1 MKFMP
6 HEYQTYAVEYI
17 KSHPVTALF
26 LDMGL
31 GKTVTTLTAIR
42 DLMYD
47 TFEVQRVL
55 VVAPLR
61 VARDTWPDEIKKW
74 DHLKCLT
81 CSVVVGSVPERR
93 RALQQ
98 DADIYIV
105 NRENL
110 AWLYENSRL
119 DFDMVVL
126 DELSSFKNHQ
136 SKRFRAMKALRPR
149 VKRIVGLTGTPSGNG
164 LMDLWAEF
172 RILDMGKRLGRYI
185 SQYRNL
191 YFQPDKR
198 NGMVVY
204 SYKPMPGAEEAI
216 YHQIADITVSMK
228 ATDYLKMP
236 KLVSVAKEVS
246 LSKKEKERYDELK
259 KSLVLELPGCEI
271 TAANAASLTLKLSQ
285 MANGAIYTDDKDVV
299 TIHDRKLDALEDL
312 VESANGKPVL
322 VAYWFKHDKDRIQQ
336 RMEAR
341 ELKEPQDFAD
351 WNAGKIPVALIH
363 PASAGHGLNLQQGG
377 SILVWFG
384 LTWSLELYQQ
394 TNARLWRQGQADKTV
409 IIQHIVAKDTIDERI
424 LKVLEH
430 KDGTQAALIEAVKA
444 DLGMTETE
452 NGGYTMKQDLEGEE
466 KRMKAKAYLEQARN
480 INIQIDS
487 KLEQVSALRQLAI
500 KASSTLSPV
509 PPSGTPNPHRLEE
522 TIARMMDMEQEVD
535 EAIDGL
541 VELKADITKAISR
554 VPDAR
559 ERVVLELRYLAFKDW
574 ASIAD
579 ALGLHIRQVYRL
591 HDEALKHIEIP
602 GECH

>member
-6 HEYQTYAVEYI
+6 HDYQKYAIEYI
-17 KSHPVTALF
+17 KSHPITALF

-47 TFEVQRVL
+47 AFEVKRVL

-61 VARDTWPDEIKKW
+61 VARDTWPDELRKW
-74 DHLKCLT
+74 NHLKELT
-81 CSVVVGSVPERR
+81 CSVVVGTVAERR

-136 SKRFRAMKALRPR
+136 SKRFRAMKAMRPK
-149 VKRIVGLTGTPSGNG
+149 VKRIVGLTGTPTGNG

-172 RILDMGKRLGRYI
+172 RILDMGERLGRYI

-191 YFQPDKR
+191 YFKPDKR

-204 SYKPMPGAEEAI
+204 SYKPLPGAEEAI
-216 YHQIADITVSMK
+216 YHQISDITMSMK
-228 ATDYLKMP
+228 ATDYLEMP
-236 KLVSVAKEVS
+236 ELVSVAKEVR
-246 LSKKEKERYDELK
+246 LSETEKKLYDELK
-259 KSLVLELPGCEI
+259 KSLVLELPGGEV
-271 TAANAASLTLKLSQ
+271 TSANAASLTLKLSQ
-285 MANGAIYTDDKDVV
+285 MANGAIYTDDKNVV
-299 TIHDRKLDALEDL
+299 NIHDRKLEALEDL
-312 VESANGKPVL
+312 VESANGKSVL
-322 VAYWFKHDKDRIQQ
+322 VAYWFKHDKDRIRE

-363 PASAGHGLNLQQGG
+363 PASAGHGLNLQKGG
-377 SILVWFG
+377 SILIWFG

-424 LKVLEH
+424 LNVLKH
-430 KDGTQAALIEAVKA
+430 KDGTQAALIDAVKA
-444 DLGMTETE
+444 DLGMTETG
-452 NGGYTMKQDLEGEE
+452 NGGIL
-466 KRMKAKAYLEQARN
+466 
-480 INIQIDS
+480 
-487 KLEQVSALRQLAI
+487 
-500 KASSTLSPV
+500 
-509 PPSGTPNPHRLEE
+509 
-522 TIARMMDMEQEVD
+522 
-535 EAIDGL
+535 
-541 VELKADITKAISR
+541 
-554 VPDAR
+554 
-559 ERVVLELRYLAFKDW
+559 
-574 ASIAD
+574 
-579 ALGLHIRQVYRL
+579 
-591 HDEALKHIEIP
+591 
-602 GECH
+602 

>member
-6 HEYQTYAVEYI
+6 HDYQKYAIEYI
-17 KSHPVTALF
+17 KSHPITALF

-47 TFEVQRVL
+47 AFEVKRVL

-61 VARDTWPDEIKKW
+61 VARDTWPDELRKW
-74 DHLKCLT
+74 NHLKELT
-81 CSVVVGSVPERR
+81 CSVVVGTVAERR

-136 SKRFRAMKALRPR
+136 SKRFRAMKALRPK

-172 RILDMGKRLGRYI
+172 RILDMGERLGRYI

-204 SYKPMPGAEEAI
+204 SYKPLPGAEEAI

-228 ATDYLKMP
+228 ATDYLEMP
-236 KLVSVAKEVS
+236 ELVSVAKEVS
-246 LSKKEKERYDELK
+246 LSEKEKERYDELK
-259 KSLVLELPGCEI
+259 KSLVLELPGGEV
-271 TAANAASLTLKLSQ
+271 TSANAASLTLKLSQ
-285 MANGAIYTDDKDVV
+285 MANGAIYTDDKNVV
-299 TIHDRKLDALEDL
+299 NIHDRKLDALDDL

-322 VAYWFKHDKDRIQQ
+322 VAYWFKHDKDRIRE

-341 ELKEPQDFAD
+341 ELRGPQDFAD

-377 SILVWFG
+377 SILIWFG

-394 TNARLWRQGQADKTV
+394 TNARLWRQGQQSRTV

-424 LKVLEH
+424 LNVLKH

-444 DLGMTETE
+444 DLGMMETG
-452 NGGYTMKQDLEGEE
+452 NGGIL
-466 KRMKAKAYLEQARN
+466 
-480 INIQIDS
+480 
-487 KLEQVSALRQLAI
+487 
-500 KASSTLSPV
+500 
-509 PPSGTPNPHRLEE
+509 
-522 TIARMMDMEQEVD
+522 
-535 EAIDGL
+535 
-541 VELKADITKAISR
+541 
-554 VPDAR
+554 
-559 ERVVLELRYLAFKDW
+559 
-574 ASIAD
+574 
-579 ALGLHIRQVYRL
+579 
-591 HDEALKHIEIP
+591 
-602 GECH
+602 

>member
-6 HEYQTYAVEYI
+6 HDYQKYAIEYI
-17 KSHPVTALF
+17 KSHPITALF

-47 TFEVQRVL
+47 AFEVKRVL

-61 VARDTWPDEIKKW
+61 VARDTWPDELRKW
-74 DHLKCLT
+74 NHLKELT
-81 CSVVVGSVPERR
+81 CSVVVGTVAERR

-136 SKRFRAMKALRPR
+136 SKRFRAMKAMRPK
-149 VKRIVGLTGTPSGNG
+149 VKRIVGLTGTPTGNG

-172 RILDMGKRLGRYI
+172 RILDMGERLGRYI

-191 YFQPDKR
+191 YFKPDKR

-204 SYKPMPGAEEAI
+204 SYKPLPGAEEAI
-216 YHQIADITVSMK
+216 YHQISDITMSMK
-228 ATDYLKMP
+228 ATDYLEMP
-236 KLVSVAKEVS
+236 ELVSVAKEVR
-246 LSKKEKERYDELK
+246 LSETEKKRYDELK
-259 KSLVLELPGCEI
+259 KSLVLELPGGEV
-271 TAANAASLTLKLSQ
+271 TSANAASLTLKLSQ
-285 MANGAIYTDDKDVV
+285 MANGAIYTDDKNVV
-299 TIHDRKLDALEDL
+299 NIHDRKLEALEDL
-312 VESANGKPVL
+312 VESANGKSVL
-322 VAYWFKHDKDRIQQ
+322 VAYWFKHDKDRIRE

-341 ELKEPQDFAD
+341 ELKEPRDFAD

-363 PASAGHGLNLQQGG
+363 PASAGHGLNLQKGG
-377 SILVWFG
+377 SILIWFG

-424 LKVLEH
+424 LNVLKH
-430 KDGTQAALIEAVKA
+430 KDGTQAALIDAVKA
-444 DLGMTETE
+444 DLGMTETG
-452 NGGYTMKQDLEGEE
+452 NGGIL
-466 KRMKAKAYLEQARN
+466 
-480 INIQIDS
+480 
-487 KLEQVSALRQLAI
+487 
-500 KASSTLSPV
+500 
-509 PPSGTPNPHRLEE
+509 
-522 TIARMMDMEQEVD
+522 
-535 EAIDGL
+535 
-541 VELKADITKAISR
+541 
-554 VPDAR
+554 
-559 ERVVLELRYLAFKDW
+559 
-574 ASIAD
+574 
-579 ALGLHIRQVYRL
+579 
-591 HDEALKHIEIP
+591 
-602 GECH
+602 

>member
-6 HEYQTYAVEYI
+6 HDYQKYAIEYI
-17 KSHPVTALF
+17 KSHPITALF

-47 TFEVQRVL
+47 AFEVKRVL

-61 VARDTWPDEIKKW
+61 VARDTWPDELRKW
-74 DHLKCLT
+74 NHLKELT
-81 CSVVVGSVPERR
+81 CSVVVGTVAERR

-136 SKRFRAMKALRPR
+136 SKRFRAMKAMRPK
-149 VKRIVGLTGTPSGNG
+149 VKRIVGLTGTPTGNG

-172 RILDMGKRLGRYI
+172 RILDMGERLGRYI

-191 YFQPDKR
+191 YFKPDKR

-204 SYKPMPGAEEAI
+204 SYKPLPGAEEAI
-216 YHQIADITVSMK
+216 YHQISDITMSMK
-228 ATDYLKMP
+228 ATDYLEMP
-236 KLVSVAKEVS
+236 ERVSVAKEVRVS
-246 LSKKEKERYDELK
+246 ETEKKRYDELK
-259 KSLVLELPGCEI
+259 KSLVLELPGGEV
-271 TAANAASLTLKLSQ
+271 TSANAASLTLKLSQ
-285 MANGAIYTDDKDVV
+285 MANGAIYTDDKNVV
-299 TIHDRKLDALEDL
+299 NIHDRKLEALEDL
-312 VESANGKPVL
+312 VESANGKSVL
-322 VAYWFKHDKDRIQQ
+322 VAYWFKHDKDRIRE

-363 PASAGHGLNLQQGG
+363 PASAGHGLNLQKGG
-377 SILVWFG
+377 SILIWFG

-424 LKVLEH
+424 LNVLKH
-430 KDGTQAALIEAVKA
+430 KDGTQAALIDAVKA
-444 DLGMTETE
+444 DLGMTETG
-452 NGGYTMKQDLEGEE
+452 NGGIL
-466 KRMKAKAYLEQARN
+466 
-480 INIQIDS
+480 
-487 KLEQVSALRQLAI
+487 
-500 KASSTLSPV
+500 
-509 PPSGTPNPHRLEE
+509 
-522 TIARMMDMEQEVD
+522 
-535 EAIDGL
+535 
-541 VELKADITKAISR
+541 
-554 VPDAR
+554 
-559 ERVVLELRYLAFKDW
+559 
-574 ASIAD
+574 
-579 ALGLHIRQVYRL
+579 
-591 HDEALKHIEIP
+591 
-602 GECH
+602 

>member
-1 MKFMP
+1 MP
-6 HEYQTYAVEYI
+6 HDYQKYAIEYI
-17 KSHPVTALF
+17 KSHPITALF

-47 TFEVQRVL
+47 AFEVKRVL

-61 VARDTWPDEIKKW
+61 VARDTWPDELRKW
-74 DHLKCLT
+74 NHLKELT
-81 CSVVVGSVPERR
+81 CSVVVGTVAERR

-136 SKRFRAMKALRPR
+136 SKRFRAMKAMRPK
-149 VKRIVGLTGTPSGNG
+149 VKRIVGLTGTPTGNG

-172 RILDMGKRLGRYI
+172 RILDMGERLGRYI

-191 YFQPDKR
+191 YFKPDKR

-204 SYKPMPGAEEAI
+204 SYKPLPGAEEAI
-216 YHQIADITVSMK
+216 YHQISDITMSMK
-228 ATDYLKMP
+228 ATDYLEMP
-236 KLVSVAKEVS
+236 ELVSVAKEVR
-246 LSKKEKERYDELK
+246 LSETEKKRYDELK
-259 KSLVLELPGCEI
+259 KSLVLELPGGEV
-271 TAANAASLTLKLSQ
+271 TSANAASLTLKLSQ
-285 MANGAIYTDDKDVV
+285 MANGAIYTDDKNVV
-299 TIHDRKLDALEDL
+299 NIHDRKLEALEDL
-312 VESANGKPVL
+312 VESANGKSVL
-322 VAYWFKHDKDRIQQ
+322 VAYWFKHDKDRIRE

-363 PASAGHGLNLQQGG
+363 PASAGHGLNLQKGG
-377 SILVWFG
+377 SILIWFG

-424 LKVLEH
+424 LNVLKH
-430 KDGTQAALIEAVKA
+430 KDGTQAALIDAVKA
-444 DLGMTETE
+444 DLGMTETG
-452 NGGYTMKQDLEGEE
+452 NGGIL
-466 KRMKAKAYLEQARN
+466 
-480 INIQIDS
+480 
-487 KLEQVSALRQLAI
+487 
-500 KASSTLSPV
+500 
-509 PPSGTPNPHRLEE
+509 
-522 TIARMMDMEQEVD
+522 
-535 EAIDGL
+535 
-541 VELKADITKAISR
+541 
-554 VPDAR
+554 
-559 ERVVLELRYLAFKDW
+559 
-574 ASIAD
+574 
-579 ALGLHIRQVYRL
+579 
-591 HDEALKHIEIP
+591 
-602 GECH
+602 

>member
-1 MKFMP
+1 MP
-6 HEYQTYAVEYI
+6 HDYQKYAIEYI
-17 KSHPVTALF
+17 KSHPITALF

-47 TFEVQRVL
+47 AFEVKRVL
-55 VVAPLR
+55 VIAPLR
-61 VARDTWPDEIKKW
+61 VARDTWPDELRKW
-74 DHLKCLT
+74 DHLKELT
-81 CSVVVGSVPERR
+81 CSVVVGTVAERR

-136 SKRFRAMKALRPR
+136 SKRFRAMKALRPK

-172 RILDMGKRLGRYI
+172 RILDMGERLGRYI

-204 SYKPMPGAEEAI
+204 SYKPLPGAEEII

-228 ATDYLKMP
+228 ATDYLEMP
-236 KLVSVAKEVS
+236 ELVSVAKEVR
-246 LSKKEKERYDELK
+246 LSEKEKKRYDELK
-259 KSLVLELPGCEI
+259 KSLVLELPGGEV
-271 TAANAASLTLKLSQ
+271 TAANAASLTMKLSQ
-285 MANGAIYTDDKDVV
+285 MANGAIYTDDKNVV
-299 TIHDRKLDALEDL
+299 SIHDRKLDALEDL
-312 VESANGKPVL
+312 VESANGQPVL
-322 VAYWFKHDKDRIQQ
+322 VAYWFKHDKDRIQK

-341 ELKEPQDFAD
+341 ELKESQDFAD
-351 WNAGKIPVALIH
+351 WNARKIPVALIH

-377 SILVWFG
+377 SILIWFG

-394 TNARLWRQGQADKTV
+394 TNARLWRQGQQSRTV
-409 IIQHIVAKDTIDERI
+409 IIQHIVAKGTIDERI

-430 KDGTQAALIEAVKA
+430 KDGTQAALIDAVKA
-444 DLGMTETE
+444 DLGMMEPG
-452 NGGYTMKQDLEGEE
+452 NGGIL
-466 KRMKAKAYLEQARN
+466 
-480 INIQIDS
+480 
-487 KLEQVSALRQLAI
+487 
-500 KASSTLSPV
+500 
-509 PPSGTPNPHRLEE
+509 
-522 TIARMMDMEQEVD
+522 
-535 EAIDGL
+535 
-541 VELKADITKAISR
+541 
-554 VPDAR
+554 
-559 ERVVLELRYLAFKDW
+559 
-574 ASIAD
+574 
-579 ALGLHIRQVYRL
+579 
-591 HDEALKHIEIP
+591 
-602 GECH
+602 